1 MSQYYHLKPP
11 DHISIQMLNV
21 QPSFFLTEISSVSLK
36 SLKITAF
43 HWKCQISFYTRVKIC
58 FYPAQESKSRGL
70 SIDKHFL
77 CSNYQH
83 QSDKLTVLYSYTPQ
97 LCKLGARG
105 QMVTSQVWQHVTL
118 TRPHKS
124 ERMASHTRSLLFL
137 VSCSGWGPCDS
148 ERIHMGMSEAGKP
161 HFLVVK
167 LFNFILVTA
176 FILKDDI
183 WFFFFVCLDRD
194 AFSPCLF
201 TDCIKWRRYH
211 YYIYLLHKVFRKTR
225 GQYFK
230 CVHFLFFTKN
240 CGKLNGM

>member
-11 DHISIQMLNV
+11 HHISSKMLNV

-43 HWKCQISFYTRVKIC
+43 HWKCQISFYIRVKIC

-148 ERIHMGMSEAGKP
+148 QRIHMGMSEAGKP

-167 LFNFILVTA
+167 LFNFTLVTA

-183 WFFFFVCLDRD
+183 RFFLFVCLFGHRCIQ
-194 AFSPCLF
+194 SLPVYWLYQMTQIIIITF
-201 TDCIKWRRYH
+201 TFCIKCSGKH
-211 YYIYLLHKVFRKTR
+211 GDNISSVFISCSLPRIV
-225 GQYFK
+225 GS
-230 CVHFLFFTKN
+230 
-240 CGKLNGM
+240 